1 MNKPPDITRPSRD
14 NDPILAVDPIT
25 QEVVR
30 HRLTAIADEME
41 TTLLRAAY
49 SSIVKEG
56 LDASAAVF
64 DARGN
69 NISQAAAI
77 PIHLGCMIPAVETV
91 VSIWP
96 VETMT
101 EGDVFILNDPYNGGT
116 HLPDISIIQP
126 VFHGGKVRAI
136 AATMSH
142 HQEMGG
148 MVAGSLPP
156 NATDLFQEGL
166 QLPPMK
172 LIDGGRP
179 VQQVFDILERNVRTP
194 HIVMGDLRAQ
204 LAACKLAGD
213 RITELCNEMPDGE
226 LEAVMDALLQQSDL
240 LTQARIAEM
249 PDGVYEFT
257 DYMDDDG
264 VDPGQP
270 VRIHVSVTIN
280 GSRIKFDFTGTQEQ
294 VRGPFNCVPASSIS
308 AVYYMVRAVTGSD
321 IPNNSGCYRSVEIIL
336 PEGSLVNPRRP
347 APVNSRTATV
357 RRICDTLLGC
367 FEQIIPEKV
376 PAASCGQLL
385 VMNFG
390 GVDEHS
396 GDFYVTSELGVGGM
410 GGRHGKDGVDAI
422 ETDATN
428 CMNVPAE
435 TIEMESP
442 VRVLSW
448 SITSDSGGAGT
459 WRGGCGTRKV
469 FQLTNG
475 KATANYR
482 GERHFSSPWGV
493 RGGLEASRTAASI
506 SRVDGQREILPS
518 KTMVELQAGDELV
531 IELSG
536 GGGYGSPLDRDPFS
550 VLEDVTNQRVSIEAA
565 SSEYGVSIRHGSVDL
580 EGTER
585 LRSQSRKHNSER
597 QELA

>member
-1 MNKPPDITRPSRD
+1 MEIRKNGE
-14 NDPILAVDPIT
+14 LLLVDPIT

-41 TTLLRAAY
+41 MTLLRAAY

-69 NISQAAAI
+69 NIAQAAAI
-77 PIHLGCMIPAVETV
+77 PIHLGCMIPAVETIV
-91 VSIWP
+91 RMWP
-96 VETMT
+96 VETMV

-126 VFHGGKVRAI
+126 LFHGNRVVAL

-172 LIDGGRP
+172 LIEGGTP

-194 HIVMGDLRAQ
+194 HVVMGDLRAQ

-213 RITELCNEMPDGE
+213 RLQELCEAHSVDE
-226 LEAVMDALLQQSDL
+226 LESIMEALLHQSDI
-240 LTQARIAEM
+240 LTQERIENM
-249 PDGVYEFT
+249 PDGVYDFT

-264 VDPGQP
+264 VNAGKP
-270 VRIHVSVTIN
+270 VRIHATVSIA
-280 GSRIKFDFTGTQEQ
+280 GKKMKFDFTGTQEQ
-294 VRGPFNCVPASSIS
+294 VDGPFNCVPASSIS
-308 AVYYMVRAVTGSD
+308 AVYYVLRAVTGSD
-321 IPNNSGCYRSVEIIL
+321 IPNNSGCYRSIEIVL

-367 FEQIIPEKV
+367 FQQIIPDEV

-390 GVDEHS
+390 GVDETT
-396 GDFYVTSELGVGGM
+396 GMFYVTSELGVGGM
-410 GGRHGKDGVDAI
+410 GGRLGKDGVDAI

-435 TIEMESP
+435 TIELDSP
-442 VRVLSW
+442 VRVISW
-448 SITSDSGGAGT
+448 NITKDSSGAGA

-469 FQLTNG
+469 FELTSGN
-475 KATANYR
+475 ATANYR

-493 RGGLEASRTAASI
+493 QGGLEANRTSASVL
-506 SRVDGQREILPS
+506 RANDQEEDLPS
-518 KTMVELQAGDELV
+518 KTMVFLASGDQLV
-531 IELSG
+531 VELSG
-536 GGGYGSPLDRDPFS
+536 GGGYGDPLLRDPFS
-550 VLEDVTNQRVSIEAA
+550 VLEDVVNERVSLETA
-565 SSEYGVSIRHGSVDL
+565 SSSYGVAIHDGAVDL
-580 EGTER
+580 EGTAR
-585 LRSQSRKHNSER
+585 LRSRANGLLVGIGEK
-597 QELA
+597 A